1 MTLTERLNKLSDE
14 KLIDVEAEASSSVAR
29 YDGVDD
35 DLYGVWKTLL
45 ELIWMEKKRRS
56 L

>member
-1 MTLTERLNKLSDE
+1 MTLTEQLNKLSDE
-14 KLIDVEAEASSSVAR
+14 RFLTLEWEVTGNVAEW
-29 YDGVDD
+29 DGKDD

-45 ELIWMEKKRRS
+45 ELIWMEKKRRN